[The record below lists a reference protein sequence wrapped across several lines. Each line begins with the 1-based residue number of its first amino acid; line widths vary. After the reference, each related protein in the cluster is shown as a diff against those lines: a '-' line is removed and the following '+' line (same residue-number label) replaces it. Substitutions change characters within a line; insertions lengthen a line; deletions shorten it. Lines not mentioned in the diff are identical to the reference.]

1 MELFIAIG
9 HIVGSILAVLVLG
22 FVTILIAAWEAQ
34 RNHKQV
40 LEEASIKLGVA
51 IADLDKEELTPELL
65 QLSSER
71 FSSEL
76 LRNRLSDLCGVIRTL
91 WGWLSSL
98 LQVAVLL
105 GVVWYTMTEGLD
117 KAVYA
122 WFIVAISLFFWIASV
137 VFSLVCRLL
146 TGRYPGEAKQ
156 ARKSVAEFLQ
166 HRRTGTE

>member
-1 MELFIAIG
+1 MELLIAIG
-9 HIVGSILAVLVLG
+9 NIVGSILAVLVLG
-22 FVTILIAAWEAQ
+22 FVTILIASWEAQ

-40 LEEASIKLGVA
+40 LDEASIKLGVA
-51 IADLDKEELTPELL
+51 VADLDKEELTPKLL

-98 LQVAVLL
+98 LQAAVLL
-105 GVVWYTMTEGLD
+105 GVVWYTITEGLD

-137 VFSLVCRLL
+137 VFSLACRLL

-156 ARKSVAEFLQ
+156 ARKSLAEFLEN
-166 HRRTGTE
+166 RRTGTA